1 MWQRPPQPGRPC
13 SAGGLSGQRSP
24 AVWGTLLGVQGGRG
38 GLGMLPRVGDTA
50 SSGGGTAAKVRVG
63 RWWEGDTYFLLA
75 ASISDVQKTLSNH
88 RISRRLWNNLPEK
101 VQGPKNCR

>member
-13 SAGGLSGQRSP
+13 RAGGLSGQRSP

-50 SSGGGTAAKVRVG
+50 SSGGWDCGKGTGREVVG
-63 RWWEGDTYFLLA
+63 RGHLFP
-75 ASISDVQKTLSNH
+75 S
-88 RISRRLWNNLPEK
+88 
-101 VQGPKNCR
+101 GC